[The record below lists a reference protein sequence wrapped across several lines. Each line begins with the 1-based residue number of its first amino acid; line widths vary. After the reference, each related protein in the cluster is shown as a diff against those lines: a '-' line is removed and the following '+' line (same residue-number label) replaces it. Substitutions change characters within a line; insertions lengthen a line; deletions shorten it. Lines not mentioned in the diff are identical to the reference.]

1 MLILVIN
8 PGSTSTKLAIYED
21 EKELVRKSISHPT
34 EKLREFSKPSEQ
46 REFRAGVVK
55 DFLNESGYTPDK
67 LSCIVA
73 RGAGG
78 LPPIHGGAYV
88 INHHM
93 IDRLIQNPT
102 MDGNTNLAALIA
114 ADLAAPY
121 NTPAFIYDGV
131 SVDEMLP
138 FARISGIKE
147 YPRSSRGHTLNSRA
161 TARKV
166 ASDLGKPYA
175 DCVFIVAH
183 IGGGYSV
190 DMHWNGKIVDVISA
204 NEGRFTT
211 ERAGGITGE
220 TIVQMVNERG
230 FEFYRQ
236 ATRGHGGLVSHF
248 GTHDAQKIEEMIQAG
263 DKQAELVIEAM
274 GYETAKSIC
283 GLAAMTGGKVDAII
297 MTGGLA
303 KYERLVKL
311 VTDRVQFLAPVKV
324 EAGEFEL
331 EALAMGGLRVMRGEE
346 KAEEY
351 SDEEFHD

>member
-21 EKELVRKSISHPT
+21 GKELLKKSISHPT
-34 EKLREFSKPSEQ
+34 EKLKEFSKPSEQ
-46 REFRAGVVK
+46 REFRAAVVRE
-55 DFLNESGYTPDK
+55 FLDGSGYTPESLD
-67 LSCIVA
+67 CIVA

-78 LPPIHGGAYV
+78 LPPIHGGAYK
-88 INHHM
+88 INRHM
-93 IDRLIQNPT
+93 IDRLTLNPT

-114 ADLAAPY
+114 FDLAEKGGI
-121 NTPAFIYDGV
+121 PAFIYDGV
-131 SVDEMLP
+131 SVDEMVP

-166 ASDLGKPYA
+166 AAELGKPYE

-190 DMHWNGKIVDVISA
+190 DIHRGGKIADVIPA
-204 NEGRFTT
+204 NEGSFTT
-211 ERAGGITGE
+211 ERAGGLTGE
-220 TIVQMVNERG
+220 TIIQIVNERG

-248 GTHDAQKIEEMIQAG
+248 GTHDAQKVEQLIQDG
-263 DKQAELVIEAM
+263 DKYAELVIEAM
-274 GYETAKSIC
+274 AYETAKSIC
-283 GLAAMTGGKVDAII
+283 GLAAMTAGKVDAII

-303 KYERLVKL
+303 HYDRLVKM
-311 VTDRVQFLAPVKV
+311 VEQRVSFLAPVV
-324 EAGEFEL
+324 VHAGEFEL

-346 KAEEY
+346 AAEDY
-351 SDEEFHD
+351 SDADYHD

>member
-21 EKELVRKSISHPT
+21 ERELLKKSISHPT

-46 REFRAGVVK
+46 REFRAQVVK
-55 DFLNESGYTPDK
+55 EFLDESGYAPEK
-67 LSCIVA
+67 LGCIVA

-88 INHHM
+88 INRHM
-93 IDRLIQNPT
+93 IDRLTCKPT

-114 ADLAAPY
+114 YDLAEK
-121 NTPAFIYDGV
+121 NRIPAFIYDGV

-138 FARISGIKE
+138 FSRISGIKE

-166 ASDLGKPYA
+166 AQDLGKPYA

-190 DMHWNGKIVDVISA
+190 DIHWNGKIVDVIPA
-204 NEGRFTT
+204 NEGSFTT
-211 ERAGGITGE
+211 ERVGGLTGE
-220 TIVQMVNERG
+220 TIVQIVNERG
-230 FEFYRQ
+230 FDFYRQ

-248 GTHDAQKIEEMIQAG
+248 GTHDAQKVEQMILDG
-263 DKQAELVIEAM
+263 DAYAALVIEAM
-274 GYETAKSIC
+274 AYETAKSIC

-303 KYERLVKL
+303 HYDRLVKM
-311 VTDRVQFLAPVKV
+311 VEERVRFLAPVVV

-346 KAEEY
+346 TAEEY
-351 SDEEFHD
+351 SDADFHD